1 LDGGAERGREGG
13 RIGFGEE
20 LTVSGSAQDDF
31 DATSRPVAHESNEG
45 MRGAMQARG
54 NTADGQLGLG
64 AERLGDVRM
73 VRVQDDIH

>member
-1 LDGGAERGREGG
+1 
-13 RIGFGEE
+13 
-20 LTVSGSAQDDF
+20 
-31 DATSRPVAHESNEG
+31 

-54 NTADGQLGLG
+54 NTAEGQLGLG